1 MKGQYLLPAALL
13 LALAGCRSAGIQ
25 ELDCPVV
32 LETPVSPVPGFSL
45 VGGATAPF
53 LAYVDRDSRALVLAA
68 VDGSSPPAYLDRIT
82 DLPEQDLL
90 SGAHLLFAAEDD
102 LHLLYLDRQS
112 EESLVLKHVRKS
124 MKSGNTWIDVLPG
137 SGKPVAAFTTA
148 GGLDVFLER
157 DQALYR
163 EGPQA
168 GLVRT
173 PFSSETPACRFT
185 ADGFQGFTI
194 YDTAARRLLLF
205 LLRGQELE
213 SLEVA
218 RFGQAQDSAVD
229 AEGRLQILAYDP
241 RSFRILLYQSADP
254 ASGFEIQPVTL
265 SRGTSSLALVRLPG
279 GPGFLFNEI
288 SARGQPR
295 YQVSL
300 LHFLPAQGY
309 LKTVLY
315 RSERPI
321 AALRAVP
328 EREALYVALLE
339 ENLRVLR
346 VEYDALRKR

>member
-13 LALAGCRSAGIQ
+13 LAMAGCRSAGIQ
-25 ELDCPVV
+25 ELDCPLV
-32 LETPVSPVPGFSL
+32 LETPVSPLPGFFL
-45 VGGATAPF
+45 VGGTTTPF
-53 LAYVDRDSRALVLAA
+53 LAYVDRDTKALVLAA

-102 LHLLYLDRQS
+102 LHLLYSDRQS
-112 EESLVLKHVRKS
+112 EESLLLKHVRKNL
-124 MKSGNTWIDVLPG
+124 KSGTIWIDVLPG
-137 SGKPVAAFTTA
+137 SGKPVAAFTTP

-173 PFSSETPACRFT
+173 PFRSEGPACRFT
-185 ADGFQGFTI
+185 ADGFQGFTV
-194 YDTAARRLLLF
+194 YDAAAHRLLLF
-205 LLRGQELE
+205 LLRGQDLE
-213 SLEVA
+213 TLEVA

-229 AEGRLQILAYDP
+229 PEGRLQILAYDP

-279 GPGFLFNEI
+279 GPAFLFNEI
-288 SARGQPR
+288 SPRSRPR
-295 YQVSL
+295 YQISL
-300 LHFLPAQGY
+300 LHFSPAQGY

-315 RSERPI
+315 RSEQP
-321 AALRAVP
+321 ATALRAIAAH
-328 EREALYVALLE
+328 EALFVGLIE

-346 VEYDALRKR
+346 VEYDALQR